1 MPSDEPSAI
10 FDRVCDHVQILW
22 PGTGAITAIRLKI
35 SDRLLVSSPIP
46 MHAGEVDFIADERAV
61 ERMGKTW
68 HQYLVHWARPHL
80 LACTRSWVISRF
92 MKYCPE
98 AFGVYT
104 RWRQHPGNLTYS
116 EYRVRDAQFLEFGEN
131 PTKTC
136 LFQAFKIISDK
147 SSLHLRA
154 TAADL
159 VLVMTT
165 NTIPLSHGIPQSKLR
180 AFVQFLF
187 ARGLRICLKMFASE
201 LLTNQSGDPKLDLY
215 RIVLAEGNGMFLV
228 TTVSGHT
235 THVWVLTCVGSVSEL
250 ADAEGTIGVGELP
263 SVDFVRAD
271 RRISDMYNLQI
282 DAHGPHEMATGLA
295 WLSCDV
301 ARRMHIHR
309 A

>member
-1 MPSDEPSAI
+1 
-10 FDRVCDHVQILW
+10 
-22 PGTGAITAIRLKI
+22 
-35 SDRLLVSSPIP
+35 
-46 MHAGEVDFIADERAV
+46 MHAGEVDFIADERTV

-80 LACTRSWVISRF
+80 LGYTRSWVISRF
-92 MKYCPE
+92 MKHCPE
-98 AFGVYT
+98 ALGVYT

-116 EYRVRDAQFLEFGEN
+116 EYRVRDARFLEFGEN

-147 SSLHLRA
+147 LGLHLRA

-159 VLVMTT
+159 VLFMTT
-165 NTIPLSHGIPQSKLR
+165 NSIPLSHGIPPSKLR

-187 ARGLRICLKMFASE
+187 ARGLRICLKTFASE

-235 THVWVLTCVGSVSEL
+235 AHVWVLTCVGSVSEL
-250 ADAEGTIGVGELP
+250 TDAEGTIGVGELP
-263 SVDFVRAD
+263 SFHRNKA
-271 RRISDMYNLQI
+271 N
-282 DAHGPHEMATGLA
+282 GPST
-295 WLSCDV
+295 
-301 ARRMHIHR
+301 
-309 A
+309 